1 MNNTLTDIESALVT
15 GLRPSFLAIGFEDEF
30 IHIIVSHPS
39 FEHKSISKRIRIC
52 YDLIR
57 SYNRQLLKDNSI
69 IIETYDSHQLTDL
82 LEDSFL

>member
-1 MNNTLTDIESALVT
+1 MSNTLVDIETALVA
-15 GLRPSFLAIGFEDEF
+15 GLRPSFLAIGFQDGF

-57 SYNRQLLKDNSI
+57 SHDRQILKDNSI
-69 IIETYDSHQLTDL
+69 IIETYDSHELTDL